1 MKRLNLDSAASRIR
15 AEGRFVVATFAA
27 SGVGYLGSAG
37 APVIVQALIDAG
49 LDTQQAGDLG
59 TVELTMLAI
68 ASTMVTPVVTRVSHR
83 KLAMGGTVLAVV
95 GLLISMLSE
104 SYGPMMIG

>member
-1 MKRLNLDSAASRIR
+1 MSSRESFDLRAALSSVR
-15 AEGRFVVATFAA
+15 AEWHFVIATFAA

-37 APVIVQALIDAG
+37 APIIVQGLIDAG

-68 ASTMVTPVVTRVSHR
+68 T
-83 KLAMGGTVLAVV
+83 
-95 GLLISMLSE
+95 
-104 SYGPMMIG
+104 